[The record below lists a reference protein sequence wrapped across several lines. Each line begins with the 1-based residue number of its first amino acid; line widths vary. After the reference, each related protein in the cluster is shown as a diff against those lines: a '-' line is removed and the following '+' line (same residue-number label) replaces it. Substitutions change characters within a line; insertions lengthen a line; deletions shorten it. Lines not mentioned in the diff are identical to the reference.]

1 MQEKDLVRRLKKT
14 LETRLP
20 GSVII
25 KHSDAMVAG
34 IPDLSVTWQGVTTW
48 LEVKHDVGKII
59 TREIQ
64 RWMVK
69 RLATQGRCFYVVYRD
84 RAKEGPRT
92 FVIDGASD
100 VHAAMESESYRNG
113 HDHDFVVEA
122 VRRSTREERRT
133 G

>member
-20 GSVII
+20 GAVVI
-25 KHSDAMVAG
+25 KHSDAIVAG
-34 IPDLSVTWQGVTTW
+34 VPDLSVTWNGATTW

-59 TREIQ
+59 SREIQ

-69 RLATQGRCFYVVYRD
+69 RLAIQGRCLYVVYRD

-92 FVIDGASD
+92 YVISGASD
-100 VHAAMESESYRNG
+100 VHEAMETVVYRAG
-113 HDHDFVVEA
+113 HDHDFVAEA
-122 VRRSTREERRT
+122 IRRSYQERI
-133 G
+133 GG